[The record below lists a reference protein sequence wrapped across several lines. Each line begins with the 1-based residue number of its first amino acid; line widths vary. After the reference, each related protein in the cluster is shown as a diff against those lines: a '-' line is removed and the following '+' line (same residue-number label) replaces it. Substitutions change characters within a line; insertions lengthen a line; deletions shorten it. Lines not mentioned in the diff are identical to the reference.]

1 MNINKLV
8 WTQLSLDDA
17 LKPYFDD
24 PSVYLTDDPETIAR
38 RQRELTCLMENPKLA
53 EAFEQLAVR
62 FDELEAL
69 RTTHSV
75 DTGDPLRILR
85 SIRVLETFRCSLQNT
100 LTIVS
105 DQRCFENAAESIQ
118 CILCDYPQD
127 YEDLWSCYDGVN
139 LPGSLTYR
147 VEVDELLDIT
157 RYRLIA
163 VHSNRYTKPRRLP
176 LRAPGNY
183 PMVERFII
191 TRVNGADGSVN
202 IETRKARTNRA
213 AQHPYERMSSGTIKK
228 EEENVIREA
237 MESIMLNEAKAAISQ
252 LNTTVRIL
260 LSKAAE
266 LQRRTRYFV
275 GALGYI
281 RDLQKVCTVIFP
293 EVCTSGGH
301 IRELSHP
308 RTLLRRE
315 YCVPN
320 DVSFDEAGIRLLM
333 GANRGGK
340 TTYLRSVGAAQLLF
354 QMGLPIPAREA
365 RMTPVSQVIC
375 VFASDERTGFQSGR
389 LGQELNA
396 LRDALIA
403 ADEHSLVLFNEPL
416 TGTSKKTC
424 ETLCREF
431 LSILKVKG
439 ARGLWV
445 THLFGMVR
453 DAEAMNREL
462 PGRPIGFLHVLPH
475 AAGGFKVR
483 PGMEEGVDLEA
494 VGSHAREMLEEEG
507 VVL

>member
-1 MNINKLV
+1 M
-8 WTQLSLDDA
+8 
-17 LKPYFDD
+17 
-24 PSVYLTDDPETIAR
+24 
-38 RQRELTCLMENPKLA
+38 
-53 EAFEQLAVR
+53 
-62 FDELEAL
+62 
-69 RTTHSV
+69 H
-75 DTGDPLRILR
+75 
-85 SIRVLETFRCSLQNT
+85 
-100 LTIVS
+100 
-105 DQRCFENAAESIQ
+105 AES
-118 CILCDYPQD
+118 
-127 YEDLWSCYDGVN
+127 
-139 LPGSLTYR
+139 
-147 VEVDELLDIT
+147 
-157 RYRLIA
+157 
-163 VHSNRYTKPRRLP
+163 
-176 LRAPGNY
+176 
-183 PMVERFII
+183 
-191 TRVNGADGSVN
+191 
-202 IETRKARTNRA
+202 
-213 AQHPYERMSSGTIKK
+213 
-228 EEENVIREA
+228 
-237 MESIMLNEAKAAISQ
+237 
-252 LNTTVRIL
+252 
-260 LSKAAE
+260 

-315 YCVPN
+315 HCVPN

-431 LSILKVKG
+431 LSVLKVKG
-439 ARGLWV
+439 AQGLWV

-475 AAGGFKVR
+475 GTGGFKVR